1 MEASRLNRVS
11 PWEIEPS
18 GSSSTTNSL
27 MATSLKRTKTG
38 LPSSKLEFPVPG
50 MSLFFLF
57 TFELFYLMQCNV
69 IDELLHSSN
78 R

>member
-38 LPSSKLEFPVPG
+38 LPSSKLEFPVPS
-50 MSLFFLF
+50 MSQFFF
-57 TFELFYLMQCNV
+57 FFG
-69 IDELLHSSN
+69 LLLNFLPHAMK
-78 R
+78 RH